1 MLKKLIAGLALVAC
15 AAAHAD
21 EASVRKL
28 VEAKMGMKVQSI
40 TKTPY
45 GGLYEVYVD
54 KNLHY
59 TDEKVSF
66 LIYGVLV
73 DTKTNRNMTEQSMR
87 KLTAVKMADLP
98 PLSMALKRVKG
109 DGKRQLRVFLDPMCP
124 FCKKLEAEFER
135 LNNVTLYVYPYPLE
149 AKFPGSTNIAKSIW
163 CSADKAKA
171 WEDWMVRALRPSA
184 NTNCS
189 NPFEQIDAA
198 ATKLNIDSTPT
209 LVFADGGVVKQFVS
223 AEVIERFLND
233 TPVVAAAR

>member
-1 MLKKLIAGLALVAC
+1 MLKKLIVALGLFACGVAC
-15 AAAHAD
+15 AD

-28 VEAKMGMKVQSI
+28 VEAKLGSKVQSV

-54 KNLHY
+54 KSLHY

-66 LIYGVLV
+66 MIYGVLV
-73 DTKTNRNMTEQSMR
+73 DTKTNRNMTEQSVR

-98 PLSMALKRVKG
+98 PLTMALKRVKG

-135 LNNVTLYVYPYPLE
+135 VNNVTLYVYPYPLE

-163 CSADKAKA
+163 CSSDKAKA
-171 WEDWMVRALRPSA
+171 WDDWMVRALRPSA
-184 NTNCS
+184 NTNCA
-189 NPFEQIDAA
+189 NPFEQIDAV

-209 LVFADGGVVKQFVS
+209 LVFADGGIVKQFVS
-223 AEVIERFLND
+223 AEVIERFLNE
-233 TPVVAAAR
+233 TPAVTAAR